1 MAPTP
6 VFFPGKSNRQ
16 RSLAGCSPWGL
27 RELDTT
33 EHAHTYGVCVCLYVY
48 ISVSDCVFVCL
59 CVHVCPYVCMCMHMW
74 SLCVSKCVCT

>member
-48 ISVSDCVFVCL
+48 ISVSVCL
-59 CVHVCPYVCMCMHMW
+59 CACPRVPICVYVHAYVVSVCV
-74 SLCVSKCVCT
+74 